1 MNKRQ
6 KFQISIYEIA
16 GDNKATG
23 PGMRMAKNI
32 AVIFVF

>member
-1 MNKRQ
+1 MTMFPKN
-6 KFQISIYEIA
+6 SYEIA
-16 GDNKATG
+16 GDNKVTG

>member
-1 MNKRQ
+1 MTMLP
-6 KFQISIYEIA
+6 KFQINSYEIA
-16 GDNKATG
+16 EVNKATD